1 MPVWNTTGLSL
12 SCYPP
17 LPDHVAQP
25 WDAADDYLLLQ
36 ARPAETLIVNDRF
49 GALTCA
55 LPQAAIWNDSASALF
70 SANENLRANQLPDA
84 AERTVA
90 GLDAVARTVQQVLL
104 RLPKNQEQLGY
115 WLNQIASQCPD
126 ATILLAGMARHIPVS
141 LLKWLQ
147 ANSAEYEQLPI
158 ERKARLMRIRGWRQP
173 PQQLYKGYNSAGLT
187 LEALPGVFAREKLD
201 IGSQVLLQH
210 LQLPAEGTVIDLGC
224 GNGLLALSVAS
235 QNPLLKVIAT
245 DDSAV
250 AVLSARHNAGLNR
263 LNIDVRH
270 GDILQAVNEKAD
282 LILCNPPFHDGHK
295 QLTNIAQ
302 RMFEESRQHLY
313 AHGVLY
319 VIANRHLPYRPLLNR
334 LFRKVSVISSDPR
347 FSVYRCSL
355 S

>member
-1 MPVWNTTGLSL
+1 MPVWNATGLTL

-25 WDAADDYLLLQ
+25 WDAADDYLLQQ
-36 ARPAETLIVNDRF
+36 ARPVETLIVNDRY

-55 LPQAAIWNDSASALF
+55 LPQAVIWNDSASALF
-70 SANENLRANQLPDA
+70 SANENLKANQLPEVA
-84 AERTVA
+84 GRTVA
-90 GLDAVARTVQQVLL
+90 GLDAPARPVQQVLL
-104 RLPKNQEQLGY
+104 RLPKNQEQLAY

-126 ATILLAGMARHIPVS
+126 ATILLAGMAKHIPVS

-147 ANSAEYEQLPI
+147 ANSAEYEQLPVQ
-158 ERKARLMRIRGWRQP
+158 RKARLMRISGWQQP
-173 PQQLYKGYNSAGLT
+173 PLQLFRGYSSAGLT
-187 LEALPGVFAREKLD
+187 LESLPGVFAREKLD

-210 LQLPAEGTVIDLGC
+210 LQLPTQGTVVDLGC
-224 GNGLLALSVAS
+224 GNGLLALTVAS
-235 QNPLLKVIAT
+235 QNPQLKVIAT
-245 DDSAV
+245 DDSA
-250 AVLSARHNAGLNR
+250 AAALSARHNAGLNR

-270 GDILQAVNEKAD
+270 GDVLQAVSEKAD

-302 RMFEESRQHLY
+302 RMFEESRLRLN

-319 VIANRHLPYRPLLNR
+319 VIANRHLPYQPLLNR
-334 LFRKVSVISSDPR
+334 LFHKVSVVSSDPR